1 MDFRFTE
8 EEQAFRLEV
17 REFLKKEWTLGSVS
31 IEDPEVFAEARRF
44 EKRMADRGWRTMH
57 WPKEYGGQGASHMA
71 QIILREEMSYVGARI
86 LDGQGVHMIGPC
98 IMVHGTE
105 EQKKRFLPP
114 IAKCEVIWAQGFSE
128 PNAGSD
134 LAGLQLRAVKDGDD
148 YILNGQKTWTSA
160 GTVGDWVHVL
170 ARTDANAPKHRGIS
184 YFLVEM
190 KSPGISIMPIVNM
203 AGMAGFT
210 DTYFD
215 NVRVPKDQMLGEEN
229 RGWYIAMTTLAFE
242 RSSISFAA
250 ESARTLEELIAWA
263 KETKRDGTPLIA
275 DPLIRHKLA
284 EMAIEIEVARLINY
298 HVAWMQQRG
307 LIPNYQASVAK
318 TFGTELHQRLA
329 NTGMQ
334 LLGLYG
340 ALDEKSKWAQLK
352 GKIEYLYLWTV
363 GETIYA
369 GSNEIQRSI
378 IAQRGLGLPRE

>member
-1 MDFRFTE
+1 MDFRFTSE
-8 EEQAFRLEV
+8 EEAFRREV

-57 WPKEYGGQGASHMA
+57 WPKEYGGQGASHMM

-340 ALDEKSKWAQLK
+340 ALDEDSKWAQLK
-352 GKIEYLYLWTV
+352 GKIQYLYLWTV

>member
-57 WPKEYGGQGASHMA
+57 WPKEYGGQGASHMM

-134 LAGLQLRAVKDGDD
+134 LAGLQMRAVKDGDD

>member
-1 MDFRFTE
+1 MDFKFSKE
-8 EEQAFRLEV
+8 EEDFRQDV
-17 REFLKKEWTLGSVS
+17 RSFLRSEWKLGRVD
-31 IEDPEVFAEARRF
+31 IEDPEVFAAARAF
-44 EKRMADRGWRTMH
+44 EKKMADRGWRTMH
-57 WPKEYGGQGASHMA
+57 WPKEYGGQGVTHMM

-114 IAKCEVIWAQGFSE
+114 IARCEVIWAQGFSE

-134 LAGLQLRAVKDGDD
+134 LASLQLRAVKDGDD

-160 GTVGDWVHVL
+160 GTVGDWIHVM
-170 ARTDANAPKHRGIS
+170 ARTDTNAPKHRGIS
-184 YFLVEM
+184 YFVVDM
-190 KSPGISIMPIVNM
+190 KSPGITVMPIVNM

-215 NVRVPKDQMLGEEN
+215 NVRVPKDQMIGEEN
-229 RGWYIAMTTLAFE
+229 RGWYVAMTTLDFE

-250 ESARTLEELIAWA
+250 ESAKTLEDLVMWA
-263 KETKRDGTPLIA
+263 KETKRDGKPVA
-275 DPLIRHKLA
+275 SDPVLRHKLA

-298 HVAWMQQRG
+298 NVAYMQTHG
-307 LIPNYQASVAK
+307 LIPAYQASMAK

-329 NTGMQ
+329 RTGMD
-334 LLGLYG
+334 LMGLYG
-340 ALDEKSKWAQLK
+340 GLDVKSKYAQLEGRIK
-352 GKIEYLYLWTV
+352 YLYLWTI

-369 GSNEIQRSI
+369 GSNEIQRNI
-378 IAQRGLGLPRE
+378 MAQRGLGLPRE

>member
-8 EEQAFRLEV
+8 EEEAFRLEV

-31 IEDPEVFAEARRF
+31 IEDPEVFGEAQRF

-190 KSPGISIMPIVNM
+190 KSPGITIMPILNM

-229 RGWYIAMTTLAFE
+229 RGWYVAMTTLAFE

-263 KETKRDGTPLIA
+263 KETKRNGTPLVA

-334 LLGLYG
+334 LMGLYG

>member
-1 MDFRFTE
+1 MDFRFTAE
-8 EEQAFRLEV
+8 EEAFRREV

-57 WPKEYGGQGASHMA
+57 WPKEYGGQGASHMM

-114 IAKCEVIWAQGFSE
+114 ITKCEVIWAQGFSE

-134 LAGLQLRAVKDGDD
+134 LAGLQMRAVKDGDD

-263 KETKRDGTPLIA
+263 KETKRNGTPLIA

-340 ALDEKSKWAQLK
+340 ALDEKSKWTQLK
-352 GKIEYLYLWTV
+352 GKIQYLYLWTV

>member
-8 EEQAFRLEV
+8 EEEAFRQEV

-44 EKRMADRGWRTMH
+44 EKKMAARGWRTMH
-57 WPKEYGGQGASHMA
+57 WPVEYGGQGATHMM

-98 IMVHGTE
+98 MMVHGTE

-114 IAKCEVIWAQGFSE
+114 ISKCEVIWAQGFSE

-148 YILNGQKTWTSA
+148 YILNGQKTWTSS
-160 GTVGDWVHVL
+160 GTVGDWIHVL
-170 ARTDANAPKHRGIS
+170 ARTDTNSPKHRGIS

-190 KSPGISIMPIVNM
+190 KSPGITIMPIVNM
-203 AGMAGFT
+203 AGLKGFT

-215 NVRVPKDQMLGEEN
+215 NVRVPSSQMLGEEN
-229 RGWYIAMTTLAFE
+229 RGWYVAMTTLQFE

-250 ESARTLEELIAWA
+250 ESARTLEDLIAWA
-263 KETKRDGTPLIA
+263 KETKRNGVPLIE
-275 DPLIRHKLA
+275 DRLIAHKLA
-284 EMAIEIEVARLINY
+284 EMKIEIEVARLINY

-307 LIPNYQASVAK
+307 LMPNYQASMAK

-340 ALDEKSKWAQLK
+340 ALGDQSKWVQLK
-352 GKIEYLYLWTV
+352 GKIRYLYLWTV

>member
-1 MDFRFTE
+1 MDFKFSE
-8 EEQAFRLEV
+8 EEEKFRADV
-17 REFLKKEWTLGSVS
+17 RSFLRKEWTLGSVD
-31 IEDPEVFAEARRF
+31 IEDTEVFAKARAF
-44 EKRMADRGWRTMH
+44 EKKMADRGWRTMH
-57 WPKEYGGQGASHMA
+57 WPKEYGGQGVTHMM

-114 IAKCEVIWAQGFSE
+114 IARCEVIWAQGFSE

-134 LAGLQLRAVKDGDD
+134 LASLQLRAVKDGDD

-160 GTVGDWVHVL
+160 GTVGDWIHVM
-170 ARTDANAPKHRGIS
+170 ARTDPNAPKHRGIS
-184 YFLVEM
+184 YFVVDM
-190 KSPGISIMPIVNM
+190 KSPGITVMPIVNM

-215 NVRVPKDQMLGEEN
+215 NVRVPANQMIGEEN
-229 RGWYIAMTTLAFE
+229 RGWYVAMTTLDFE

-250 ESARTLEELIAWA
+250 ESARTLEDLVNWA
-263 KETKRDGTPLIA
+263 KTTKRNGKAVIDELVP
-275 DPLIRHKLA
+275 RHKLA

-298 HVAWMQQRG
+298 NVAYMQTHG
-307 LIPNYQASVAK
+307 LIPAYQASMAK

-329 NTGMQ
+329 RTGMD
-334 LLGLYG
+334 LMGLYG
-340 ALDEKSKWAQLK
+340 GLDAKSDWSQLGGRIK
-352 GKIEYLYLWTV
+352 YLYLWTI

-369 GSNEIQRSI
+369 GSNEIQRNI
-378 IAQRGLGLPRE
+378 MAQRGLGLPRE

>member
-1 MDFRFTE
+1 MDFRFTAE
-8 EEQAFRLEV
+8 EEAFRREV

-57 WPKEYGGQGASHMA
+57 WPKEYGGQGASHMM

-134 LAGLQLRAVKDGDD
+134 LAGLQLKAVKDGDD

>member
-8 EEQAFRLEV
+8 EEEAFRREV

-98 IMVHGTE
+98 VMVHGTE

-134 LAGLQLRAVKDGDD
+134 LAGLQLKAVKDGDD

-170 ARTDANAPKHRGIS
+170 ARTDTDAPKHRGIS

-190 KSPGISIMPIVNM
+190 KSPGISIMPILNM

-229 RGWYIAMTTLAFE
+229 RGWYVAMTTLAFE

-263 KETKRDGTPLIA
+263 KGTKRDGTPLIA

-334 LLGLYG
+334 LMGLYG

>member
-1 MDFRFTE
+1 MDFKFTE
-8 EEQAFRLEV
+8 EEEKFRADV
-17 REFLKKEWTLGSVS
+17 RSFLRSEWKLGRVDV
-31 IEDPEVFAEARRF
+31 EDPETFAAARTF
-44 EKRMADRGWRTMH
+44 EKKMADRGWRTMH
-57 WPKEYGGQGASHMA
+57 WPKEYGGQGVTHMM

-114 IAKCEVIWAQGFSE
+114 IARCEVIWAQGFSE

-134 LAGLQLRAVKDGDD
+134 LASLQLRAVKDGDD

-160 GTVGDWVHVL
+160 GTVGDWIHVM
-170 ARTDANAPKHRGIS
+170 ARTDTNAPKHRGIS
-184 YFLVEM
+184 YFVVDM
-190 KSPGISIMPIVNM
+190 KSPGITVMPIINM

-215 NVRVPKDQMLGEEN
+215 NVRVPKDQMIGEEN
-229 RGWYIAMTTLAFE
+229 RGWYVAMTTLDFE

-250 ESARTLEELIAWA
+250 ESAKTLEDLVKWA
-263 KETKRDGTPLIA
+263 KETKRNGKAVIEEGVA
-275 DPLIRHKLA
+275 RHKLA

-298 HVAWMQQRG
+298 NVAYMQTHG
-307 LIPNYQASVAK
+307 LIPAYQASMAK

-329 NTGMQ
+329 RTGMD
-334 LLGLYG
+334 LMGLYAG
-340 ALDEKSKWAQLK
+340 LDVKSKYAQLEGRIK
-352 GKIEYLYLWTV
+352 YLYLWTI

-369 GSNEIQRSI
+369 GSNEIQRNI
-378 IAQRGLGLPRE
+378 MAQRGLGLPRE

>member
-8 EEQAFRLEV
+8 EEEAFRREV
-17 REFLKKEWTLGSVS
+17 RQFLRKEWTLGSVS
-31 IEDPEVFAEARRF
+31 IEDPDVFAEARRF
-44 EKRMADRGWRTMH
+44 EKKMADRGWRTMH
-57 WPKEYGGQGASHMA
+57 WPTEYGGQGATHMM

-134 LAGLQLRAVKDGDD
+134 LAGLQMRAVKDGDD
-148 YILNGQKTWTSA
+148 YVLNGQKTWTSA
-160 GTVGDWVHVL
+160 GTVGDWIHVM
-170 ARTDANAPKHRGIS
+170 ARTDTGAPKHRGIS
-184 YFLVEM
+184 YFLVDM

-203 AGMAGFT
+203 AGLKGFT

-215 NVRVPKDQMLGEEN
+215 NVRVPSNQMLGEEN
-229 RGWYIAMTTLAFE
+229 RGWYVAMTTLQFE

-250 ESARTLEELIAWA
+250 EAAHTLEDLVAWA
-263 KETKRDGTPLIA
+263 KETKRDGVPLIEE
-275 DPLIRHKLA
+275 PLVRHKLA
-284 EMAIEIEVARLINY
+284 EMAIEIGVARLINY

-307 LIPNYQASVAK
+307 LIPNYQASLAK

-334 LLGLYG
+334 LMGLYG
-340 ALDEKSKWAQLK
+340 ALDEKSKWVQLK
-352 GKIEYLYLWTV
+352 GKIKYLYLWTV

>member
-1 MDFRFTE
+1 MDFRFTAE
-8 EEQAFRLEV
+8 EEAFRREV

-57 WPKEYGGQGASHMA
+57 WPKEYGGQGASHMM

-263 KETKRDGTPLIA
+263 KETKRNGTPLVK
-275 DPLIRHKLA
+275 DPVIRHKLA

>member
-8 EEQAFRLEV
+8 EEEAFRQEV

-44 EKRMADRGWRTMH
+44 EKKMAARGWRTMH
-57 WPKEYGGQGASHMA
+57 WPKEYGGQGATHMM

-98 IMVHGTE
+98 MMVHGTE

-114 IAKCEVIWAQGFSE
+114 ISKCEVIWAQGFSE

-148 YILNGQKTWTSA
+148 YILNGQKTWTSS
-160 GTVGDWVHVL
+160 GTVGDWIHVL
-170 ARTDANAPKHRGIS
+170 ARTDTNSPKHRGIS

-203 AGMAGFT
+203 AGLKGFT

-215 NVRVPKDQMLGEEN
+215 NVRVPSSQMLGEEN
-229 RGWYIAMTTLAFE
+229 RGWYVAMTTLQFE

-250 ESARTLEELIAWA
+250 ESARTLEDLIAWA
-263 KETKRDGTPLIA
+263 KETNRNGVPLIE
-275 DPLIRHKLA
+275 DRLIAHKLA
-284 EMAIEIEVARLINY
+284 EMKIEIEVARLINY

-307 LIPNYQASVAK
+307 LMPNYQASMAK

-340 ALDEKSKWAQLK
+340 ALGDQSKWVQLK
-352 GKIEYLYLWTV
+352 GRIRYLYLWTV

>member
-1 MDFRFTE
+1 MDFRFTQE
-8 EEQAFRLEV
+8 EEKFRSEV
-17 REFLKKEWTLGSVS
+17 RAFLKKEWTMGA
-31 IEDPEVFAEARRF
+31 IDTEDPESFAEARAF
-44 EKRMADRGWRTMH
+44 EKKMADRGWRTMH
-57 WPKEYGGQGASHMA
+57 WPKEYGGTGASHMM

-114 IAKCEVIWAQGFSE
+114 IARCEVIWAQGFSE

-134 LAGLQLRAVKDGDD
+134 LASLQLKAVKDGDD

-160 GTVGDWVHVL
+160 GMVGDWIHVMV
-170 ARTDANAPKHRGIS
+170 RTDPNSPKHRGIS
-184 YFLVEM
+184 YFVCDM
-190 KSPGISIMPIVNM
+190 KSPGITVMPIVNM
-203 AGMAGFT
+203 AGFSGFT

-215 NVRVPKDQMLGEEN
+215 NVRVPKDQMIGEEN
-229 RGWYIAMTTLAFE
+229 RGWYVAMTTLDFE

-250 ESARTLEELIAWA
+250 ESARTLEELVKWA
-263 KETKRDGTPLIA
+263 KMTKRNGKAIIDDA
-275 DPLIRHKLA
+275 VARNKLA

-298 HVAWMQQRG
+298 NVAYMQTHG
-307 LIPNYQASVAK
+307 LIPAYQASMAK

-329 NTGMQ
+329 RTGMDVM
-334 LLGLYG
+334 GLYG
-340 ALDEKSKWAQLK
+340 GLDAKSPYAQLGGRVK
-352 GKIEYLYLWTV
+352 YLYLWTI

-369 GSNEIQRSI
+369 GSNEIQRNI

>member
-1 MDFRFTE
+1 MDFRFTAE
-8 EEQAFRLEV
+8 EEAFRREV

-31 IEDPEVFAEARRF
+31 IEDPETFAEARRF

-170 ARTDANAPKHRGIS
+170 ARTDADAPKHRGIS

-263 KETKRDGTPLIA
+263 KETKRDGTPLIE
-275 DPLIRHKLA
+275 DPLVRHKLA

>member
-1 MDFRFTE
+1 MDFRFTAE
-8 EEQAFRLEV
+8 EEAFRREV

-275 DPLIRHKLA
+275 DPLVRHKLA

>member
-1 MDFRFTE
+1 MDFRFTAE
-8 EEQAFRLEV
+8 EEAFRREV

-57 WPKEYGGQGASHMA
+57 WPKEYGGQGASHMM

-340 ALDEKSKWAQLK
+340 ALDEKSKWTQLK
-352 GKIEYLYLWTV
+352 GKIQYLYLWTV

>member
-1 MDFRFTE
+1 MDFKFTE
-8 EEQAFRLEV
+8 EEEKFRADV
-17 REFLKKEWTLGSVS
+17 RSFLRSEWKLGRVDV
-31 IEDPEVFAEARRF
+31 EDPETFAAARTF
-44 EKRMADRGWRTMH
+44 EKKMADRGWRTMH
-57 WPKEYGGQGASHMA
+57 WPKEYGGQGVTHMM

-114 IAKCEVIWAQGFSE
+114 IARCEVIWAQGFSE

-134 LAGLQLRAVKDGDD
+134 LASLQLRAVKDGDD

-160 GTVGDWVHVL
+160 GTVGDWIHVM
-170 ARTDANAPKHRGIS
+170 ARTDTNAPKHRGIS
-184 YFLVEM
+184 YFVVDM
-190 KSPGISIMPIVNM
+190 KSPGITVMPIINM

-215 NVRVPKDQMLGEEN
+215 NVRVPKDQMIGEEN
-229 RGWYIAMTTLAFE
+229 RGWYVAMTTLDFE

-250 ESARTLEELIAWA
+250 ESAKTLEDLVKWA
-263 KETKRDGTPLIA
+263 KETKPNGKAVIEEGVA
-275 DPLIRHKLA
+275 RHKLA

-298 HVAWMQQRG
+298 NVAYMQTHG
-307 LIPNYQASVAK
+307 LIPAYQASMAK

-329 NTGMQ
+329 RTGMD
-334 LLGLYG
+334 LMGLYAG
-340 ALDEKSKWAQLK
+340 LDVKSKYAQLEGRIK
-352 GKIEYLYLWTV
+352 YLYLWTI

-369 GSNEIQRSI
+369 GSNEIQRNI
-378 IAQRGLGLPRE
+378 MAQRGLGLPRE

>member
-1 MDFRFTE
+1 MDFRFTAE
-8 EEQAFRLEV
+8 EEAFRREV

-57 WPKEYGGQGASHMA
+57 WPKEYGGQGASHMM

-170 ARTDANAPKHRGIS
+170 ARTDADAPKHRGIS

-263 KETKRDGTPLIA
+263 KETKRDGTPLVA